1 MAFGD
6 LGKAK
11 LAGDLGHHAL
21 VRGIAISVH
30 EHDRDGVV
38 ALSARVGERGPRALR
53 VGRRLDRAV
62 GAHALVDLDD
72 AGIKL
77 LGLYDVFREYARAR
91 LVANLERIAKAAR
104 GHQQRAL
111 AAPLEQSVGG
121 DGCSHL
127 DGANGSGRNRLARSE
142 PQEAADRLN
151 RRVRVSRTFGQKL
164 DRMQPPARVAADYVG
179 ERAAA
184 IDPEVPG
191 SGWLFFGRA
200 PLRVHVWLISGS
212 GSLFAASP
220 LMVLSLSQ
228 IKRETWGLTNGNR

>member
-11 LAGDLGHHAL
+11 LARDLSHHAL
-21 VRGIAISVH
+21 VRRIAIGVH

-38 ALSARVGERGPRALR
+38 ALGARLRERAPNAFRI
-53 VGRRLDRAV
+53 GRRLDRAV

-77 LGLYDVFREYARAR
+77 LGLYDVLREYARAR

-111 AAPLEQSVGG
+111 AAPLEQGVGG

-127 DGANGSGRNRLARSE
+127 DGANCSGRNRLARSE
-142 PQEAADRLN
+142 PQEPADRLN
-151 RRVRVSRTFGQKL
+151 PPVRVSRAFGQKL
-164 DRMQPPARVAADYVG
+164 YWM
-179 ERAAA
+179 E
-184 IDPEVPG
+184 
-191 SGWLFFGRA
+191 
-200 PLRVHVWLISGS
+200 
-212 GSLFAASP
+212 
-220 LMVLSLSQ
+220 
-228 IKRETWGLTNGNR
+228 